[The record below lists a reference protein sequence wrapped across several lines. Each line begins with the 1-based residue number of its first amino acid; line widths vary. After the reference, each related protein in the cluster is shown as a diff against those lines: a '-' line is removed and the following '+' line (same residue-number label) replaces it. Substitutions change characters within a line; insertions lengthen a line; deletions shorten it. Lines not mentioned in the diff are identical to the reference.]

1 MDLSFKEITKL
12 ADKQKWMR
20 RFFQDYKGDYKKENQ
35 QMYAETV
42 KFVVVVFDDKELGF
56 ARINDK
62 SSFFA
67 NQTSDPVWNLTDAY
81 VKPAYRSQGV
91 LRELIS
97 YLITNY
103 NVKMLYM
110 KTDRFQKNFFYY
122 QTLGF
127 AEYYTAQNDLMVW
140 AFLKEFWPLVQQREA
155 TLKNH

>member
-35 QMYAETV
+35 QMYSETV
-42 KFVVVVFDDKELGF
+42 KFVMVVSDDKELGF

-81 VKPAYRSQGV
+81 VKPAYRRQGV

-97 YLITNY
+97 HLITNH

-110 KTDRFQKNFFYY
+110 QTERFENNLYY
-122 QTLGF
+122 YRTLGF
-127 AEYYTAQNDLMVW
+127 TDYYAVQNDMMIW
-140 AFLKEFWPLVQQREA
+140 AFLKEFWPVVQQRDAALNNE
-155 TLKNH
+155 